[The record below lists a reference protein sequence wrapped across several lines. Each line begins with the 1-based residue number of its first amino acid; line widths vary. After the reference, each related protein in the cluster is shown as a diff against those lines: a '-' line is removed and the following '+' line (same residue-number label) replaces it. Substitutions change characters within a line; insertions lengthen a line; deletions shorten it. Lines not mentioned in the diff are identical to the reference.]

1 MRTCA
6 WHVCVYSAAM
16 AYTCSW
22 GALAPRLWGYVHHAV
37 LDQRWLELRELLGEA
52 LEVVPTRLARHDQL
66 VPPD

>member
-6 WHVCVYSAAM
+6 WHVYVYSVAM
-16 AYTCSW
+16 TYSW
-22 GALAPRLWGYVHHAV
+22 GALAPRQWGYAHHAV

-52 LEVVPTRLARHDQL
+52 LEVVPTRLARHDKL

>member
-1 MRTCA
+1 MT
-6 WHVCVYSAAM
+6 Y
-16 AYTCSW
+16 SW
-22 GALAPRLWGYVHHAV
+22 GALAPRLWGYAHHAV